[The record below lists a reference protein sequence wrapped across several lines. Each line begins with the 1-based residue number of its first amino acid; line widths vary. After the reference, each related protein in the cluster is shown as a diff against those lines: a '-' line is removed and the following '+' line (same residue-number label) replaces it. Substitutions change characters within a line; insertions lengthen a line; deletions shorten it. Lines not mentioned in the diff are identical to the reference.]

1 MVCSFRILLTKIMGN
16 NKNKKGTKKVKPS
29 DYDIPG
35 TIRKIQL
42 FPGESGIDKK
52 KAKNYDYFSK
62 DNDYPV

>member
-1 MVCSFRILLTKIMGN
+1 MSN
-16 NKNKKGTKKVKPS
+16 NKKKKGTKKVKPS

-52 KAKNYDYFSK
+52 KAKLPGFDDMNTDDAAGK
-62 DNDYPV
+62 CLA